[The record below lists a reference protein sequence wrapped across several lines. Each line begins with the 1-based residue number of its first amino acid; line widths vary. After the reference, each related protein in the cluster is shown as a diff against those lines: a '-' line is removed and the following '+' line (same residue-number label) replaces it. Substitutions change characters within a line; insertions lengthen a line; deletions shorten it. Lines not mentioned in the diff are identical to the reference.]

1 MADHSSTAVTIPFR
15 RPEDLRIVTAN
26 DEELMDA
33 VVLWLCGAPDE
44 EVQRKL
50 NTDAAHLRWIVKKP
64 GWGMLTDAIRRNVQR
79 VAGDRM
85 LRVANRALD
94 LIEERIE
101 GGDPIYGMSGEVI
114 GKRAVRVKDLALI
127 ASQMADRHANLDGGV
142 QKTPDGEK
150 PLTLKDLADLLE
162 REAKLKHAK
171 EIDITPTV
179 Q

>member
-1 MADHSSTAVTIPFR
+1 MADPSSTAVTVPFR

-33 VVLWLCGAPDE
+33 VVLWLCGAPDA

-64 GWGMLTDAIRRNVQR
+64 GWGMLTDAIRGNVQR

-94 LIEERIE
+94 
-101 GGDPIYGMSGEVI
+101 
-114 GKRAVRVKDLALI
+114 RVKDLALI